1 MNAYPSWI
9 HRIPEMIEALALAGA
24 ERIDRRLVE
33 TLFDLRRS
41 AAKELLRR
49 MGAGLCGHSLVI
61 SRGLL
66 MARLREAYEHPGYR
80 WEVERHERVE
90 RLIHESRAGHRRHT
104 VIAIDENDRR
114 RLAVQNVAGL
124 PESIRLAP
132 GQLLINFAG
141 MEDLLR
147 QLMLLLQAC
156 DNDFETLATLTQP
169 PPRIGPKSGS
179 AASHQLHRG
188 VPEAM

>member
-9 HRIPEMIEALALAGA
+9 HRVPEMIEALALAGT

-49 MGAGLCGHSLVI
+49 MGAELCGHSLVI

-90 RLIHESRAGHRRHT
+90 RLIHQSRADHRRHT

-114 RLAVQNVAGL
+114 QLAAQTIAGL

-132 GQLLINFAG
+132 GQLLIKFAG
-141 MEDLLR
+141 MEDLLH
-147 QLMLLLQAC
+147 QLMFLLQAC
-156 DNDFETLATLTQP
+156 DNDFETLSALTQP
-169 PPRIGPKSGS
+169 PLRLGPKSES
-179 AASHQLHRG
+179 ATLRDGQPRIS
-188 VPEAM
+188 EAM